1 MKSYNGK
8 IKTEFHDIEI
18 FFSIILTDSVLEKYK
33 SYLRQGFLEGCKYIV
48 EKKKEEK
55 KIYKDY
61 DLINYFSDEETSDKE
76 GCN

>member
-33 SYLRQGFLEGCKYIV
+33 SYLRQVFLEECKYIV
-48 EKKKEEK
+48 EKKGKA
-55 KIYKDY
+55 KD
-61 DLINYFSDEETSDKE
+61 I
-76 GCN
+76 